1 MGNVEEEKSLHA
13 MESRMQQQQQHQQQ
27 QTQMM
32 GYGGQAGGYAEYYGQ
47 EGQQWLGE

>member
-13 MESRMQQQQQHQQQ
+13 MESRMQQQQQQQQQHQQ

-32 GYGGQAGGYAEYYGQ
+32 GYSGQAGGYAEYYGQ
-47 EGQQWLGE
+47 